1 MITLEMIISHVDTV
15 YDEKKEKERNWEKTQ
30 AKLKDIEET
39 RKKQES
45 EQWWIM
51 SGQ

>member
-1 MITLEMIISHVDTV
+1 MLLSLDTV
-15 YDEKKEKERNWEKTQ
+15 YDEKKERERDWEKKQ

-45 EQWWIM
+45 ERERLKLHTW
-51 SGQ
+51 